1 MLRSNERHMQ
11 VIRLFSFFILFTTG
25 LLVPAAKVYA
35 QQDVP
40 APTRLALEVTFYPGR
55 EPAYQTVPGPDAEPG
70 GAWFA
75 LFGRIESWQAP
86 TGAQP
91 IEAVRVISRVERD
104 GVRVTVS
111 TLSDTKALENEQR
124 VGSYLIQE
132 TEKISIDD
140 LKRFG
145 IEPFQI
151 KLVRVNP
158 NIPPL
163 PPVILKGVESIVVVN
178 SMAKETTLPSYRIM
192 LRNQS
197 NKNIVGLGVDVVVN
211 GKVQITSKPR
221 GIDGQPLIAAG
232 KEYWLNVAAPTR
244 AQPTPVGYEPT
255 SPPDQQIQIK
265 ASVFDD
271 GTYEGDAETAAA
283 VRGARAGEKMVLPRL
298 IPLLEGALNS
308 SNANLTEALRNLE
321 SEVSS
326 VATDADPQIVQT
338 LTSEFP
344 QESDARSRVIKA
356 TMEVSATT
364 IKSDLLKEI
373 RTLENE
379 GSQSFRAA
387 LYRTWLT
394 KTRER
399 YEKWLSQL

>member
-1 MLRSNERHMQ
+1 MQ
-11 VIRLFSFFILFTTG
+11 VTRLFSLFILFTIAPT
-25 LLVPAAKVYA
+25 VPAAKVYA

-55 EPAYQTVPGPDAEPG
+55 KPAYETVPGPDSKPS
-70 GAWFA
+70 GAWFGF
-75 LFGRIESWQAP
+75 FGRIASWQAP
-86 TGAQP
+86 AGAQP
-91 IEAVRVISRVERD
+91 IEAVRVISRVE
-104 GVRVTVS
+104 GNAVRVTVS
-111 TLSDTKALENEQR
+111 TLSGSKALENEQG
-124 VGSYLIQE
+124 VGTYLIRE

-140 LKRFG
+140 LKQFG

-158 NIPPL
+158 NIPL
-163 PPVILKGVESIVVVN
+163 VPPVILKGVESVVVIN
-178 SMAKETTLPSYRIM
+178 SMAKETTLPSYRII

-197 NKNIVGLGVDVVVN
+197 NKNIVGLGVDVVA
-211 GKVQITSKPR
+211 GGRVQITSKPC
-221 GIDGQPLIAAG
+221 GIDGQPLIPAG
-232 KEYWLNVAAPTR
+232 KEYWLTVAAPNR
-244 AQPTPVGYEPT
+244 AQPTPGGYVPT
-255 SPPDQQIQIK
+255 SPSDQQILIK

-283 VRGARAGEKMVLPRL
+283 VRGYRAGEKMVLPRL
-298 IPLLEGALNS
+298 IPLLEGALNF

-321 SEVSS
+321 SLVSS
-326 VATDADPQIVQT
+326 VGSDADPQIVQT

-344 QESDARSRVIKA
+344 QESDARSRGIKA

-364 IKSDLLKEI
+364 IKSNLLKEI
-373 RTLENE
+373 HSLENE
-379 GSQSFRAA
+379 GAQSLNAD

-399 YEKWLSQL
+399 YEKWLSRL

>member
-1 MLRSNERHMQ
+1 VS
-11 VIRLFSFFILFTTG
+11 ILSG
-25 LLVPAAKVYA
+25 NK
-35 QQDVP
+35 
-40 APTRLALEVTFYPGR
+40 
-55 EPAYQTVPGPDAEPG
+55 
-70 GAWFA
+70 AW
-75 LFGRIESWQAP
+75 
-86 TGAQP
+86 
-91 IEAVRVISRVERD
+91 
-104 GVRVTVS
+104 
-111 TLSDTKALENEQR
+111 ENEQR
-124 VGSYLIQE
+124 VGTYLIRE
-132 TEKISIDD
+132 TEKISVDD
-140 LKRFG
+140 LKQFG

-211 GKVQITSKPR
+211 GKVQITFKPR
-221 GIDGQPLIAAG
+221 GIGGQPLIAAG

-244 AQPTPVGYEPT
+244 AQPTPGGYEPT

-344 QESDARSRVIKA
+344 QESDARSREIKA